1 MGQLINYSFIFIY
14 VLRSV
19 ERVCVHEAPSDF
31 GFAASSEL
39 GVCTLEKELLACVCV
54 CVCAYV
60 YLL

>member
-1 MGQLINYSFIFIY
+1 MGQLTAQEINSSFIFIY

-39 GVCTLEKELLACVCV
+39 GVCALEKELHVCV
-54 CVCAYV
+54 LMCV
-60 YLL
+60 